1 MNPYII
7 ANGIL
12 IILDIVGSFIIYK
25 VDEVFWIGVNNIF
38 IMWYL
43 AILVVVAVIVNIVI
57 AITSFVP

>member
-12 IILDIVGSFIIYK
+12 IILAIVGSFIIYK
-25 VDEVFWIGVNNIF
+25 VDEGFWIGVNNIF

>member
-12 IILDIVGSFIIYK
+12 IILAIVGSFIIYK
-25 VDEVFWIGVNNIF
+25 VDEGFWIGVNNIF

-43 AILVVVAVIVNIVI
+43 AILVVVAVILNIVI
-57 AITSFVP
+57 ATTNLVL